1 LSKNGGHLTSWTT
14 SALSEI
20 PPYTEAGEDGEDI
33 NGEGDEEDMDD
44 DSSADVEVFA
54 GLTELRHLS
63 ECCCLQRFNPVLT
76 LRNLQI
82 RLRKMMTVLTFPM
95 ATMIPWILMITP
107 LVRMTASI
115 PVSDGPCVGPSC
127 F

>member
-1 LSKNGGHLTSWTT
+1 
-14 SALSEI
+14 
-20 PPYTEAGEDGEDI
+20 
-33 NGEGDEEDMDD
+33 M
-44 DSSADVEVFA
+44 
-54 GLTELRHLS
+54 
-63 ECCCLQRFNPVLT
+63 LT